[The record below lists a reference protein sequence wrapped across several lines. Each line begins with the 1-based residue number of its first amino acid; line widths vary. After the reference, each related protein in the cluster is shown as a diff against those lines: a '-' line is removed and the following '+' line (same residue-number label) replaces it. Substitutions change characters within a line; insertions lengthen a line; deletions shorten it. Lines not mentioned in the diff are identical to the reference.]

1 LSLFL
6 SCHYSFCKR
15 DLATSEGLKKLDLYG
30 DLVSL
35 PKYVDD
41 DAETNDDIRQD
52 LPIGAPD
59 LSSSEMAKSRG
70 KGKSELSKKELGR
83 LKLKQAVMA
92 KASEKTRKADDS
104 DADEELKTKKPRSEA
119 SGHEADRVDEEDK
132 ADVDMTTS

>member
-1 LSLFL
+1 M
-6 SCHYSFCKR
+6 SCQYSFCNR
-15 DLATSEGLKKLDLYG
+15 DLATPEDLKKLDLYG

-41 DAETNDDIRQD
+41 DAETKDDTRQD
-52 LPIGAPD
+52 MPIGAPD

-92 KASEKTRKADDS
+92 KASEKTRKADELDV
-104 DADEELKTKKPRSEA
+104 DDELKTKKPRSEA
-119 SGHEADRVDEEDK
+119 GGHEADRLNEDN
-132 ADVDMTTS
+132 DDINMVTN